1 MVNASDLDRW
11 VKQADEYRELYLKSE
26 MELQA
31 QSERYELIIAD
42 LKSQMIDRNTKT
54 TNALH
59 NGSFSDPLQGEENQC
74 VNFLALIV
82 DCVNQESDLN
92 ELYSTLSAK
101 VTEPYL

>member
-42 LKSQMIDRNTKT
+42 LKSQMIDRNSK
-54 TNALH
+54 
-59 NGSFSDPLQGEENQC
+59 P
-74 VNFLALIV
+74 
-82 DCVNQESDLN
+82 
-92 ELYSTLSAK
+92 
-101 VTEPYL
+101 